1 MPNGAMDLRV
11 LSYLD
16 EVSSTS
22 LQMYNMFVAAIA
34 SRDAIAEEGPTLPD
48 DWLLEKM
55 RVEWCEGPVAVDAA
69 LHWLYATSPV
79 PADPE
84 QGDPQYHGRDAGNE
98 GMALSDFASRR
109 PAVEARLTEADVL
122 ALRLYTG
129 EFFRHCI

>member
-1 MPNGAMDLRV
+1 MRV

-34 SRDAIAEEGPTLPD
+34 SRDAEGPTLPD

-109 PAVEARLTEADVL
+109 PAVEAGLTEADVL

-129 EFFRHCI
+129 EFFWHCI

>member
-1 MPNGAMDLRV
+1 MD
-11 LSYLD
+11 
-16 EVSSTS
+16 
-22 LQMYNMFVAAIA
+22 NMFVAANA

-79 PADPE
+79 SADPE

-98 GMALSDFASRR
+98 GMALSNFATGDLRSR
-109 PAVEARLTEADVL
+109 L
-122 ALRLYTG
+122 G
-129 EFFRHCI
+129 